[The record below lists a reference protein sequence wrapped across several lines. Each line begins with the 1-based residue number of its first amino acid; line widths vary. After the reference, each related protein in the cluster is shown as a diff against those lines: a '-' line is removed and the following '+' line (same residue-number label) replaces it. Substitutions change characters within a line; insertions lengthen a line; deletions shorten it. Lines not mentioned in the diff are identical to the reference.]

1 MKAIQR
7 VLIGVAYAMG
17 GIPTD
22 AHWIVR
28 LQQLRGE
35 FRRTSSDGWA
45 VMFAA
50 GVCVA
55 FGGLYVGLM
64 IGTARDPEPLFAPA
78 WFALPAVALFGLAGW
93 FVRKL
98 DVCYQF
104 EGGEVRAVRR
114 GVVLWREDLAG
125 LERVTATQGRSGI
138 ISMKLIWPDHSRR
151 MELYRSVQAAVQ
163 RQIDG

>member
-1 MKAIQR
+1 MG
-7 VLIGVAYAMG
+7 LAYAIG
-17 GIPTD
+17 AVPTD

-28 LQQLRGE
+28 LQHLHGD
-35 FRRTSSDGWA
+35 FRRTPSDWWS
-45 VMFAA
+45 VVFAA

-64 IGTARDPEPLFAPA
+64 IGTARDPERLFAPA

-93 FVRKL
+93 FVQKL

-125 LERVTATQGRSGI
+125 LTGVTATQGRGGMI
-138 ISMKLIWPDHSRR
+138 FMTLRWPDRTRR
-151 MELYRSVQAAVQ
+151 MEL
-163 RQIDG
+163 